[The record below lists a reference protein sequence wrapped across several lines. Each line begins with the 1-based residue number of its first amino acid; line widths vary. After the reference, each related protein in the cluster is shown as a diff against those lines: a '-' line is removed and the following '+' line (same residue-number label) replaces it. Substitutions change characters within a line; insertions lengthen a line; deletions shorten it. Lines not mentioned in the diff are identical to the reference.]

1 MKALIRRLR
10 SDSAVHNQQVLGI
23 LADKLEHDLR
33 LMVEGLTPEAGVHAM
48 REINA
53 SVARIHAEY
62 RRMKMPTPFTMPK
75 EK

>member
-33 LMVEGLTPEAGVHAM
+33 LMVEGLTPQAGVLAHH
-48 REINA
+48 EITDTLK
-53 SVARIHAEY
+53 RITAEY
-62 RRMKMPTPFTMPK
+62 GRMKLPAPFA
-75 EK
+75 EKKGK